1 MERLTR
7 IEALLEEQGQRLS
20 DLALGAESSYAPSR
34 SSLQPM
40 PSPSLVSASP
50 ASATSRTLEGHDI
63 HADQAQFLIPYDHN
77 TAAVSLLSL
86 PIVRSLAGDYP
97 KSYFYDIEETFPLP
111 PPLDLIHQDPIA
123 WPPAPDPG
131 TLELLTDVYFAA
143 VHPTYPLFTRQYFKS
158 LYSSVLENGLTET
171 PETAICLCVWA
182 LGCIFV
188 SSTTPSARP
197 PRDFDGLGLVFF
209 KPALRLILSR
219 TVWGFTPDVQI
230 CQALLLAASYIA
242 HLGRPLH
249 SWKMVH
255 YASHKFLQLTHKY
268 VCTTF

>member
-1 MERLTR
+1 M
-7 IEALLEEQGQRLS
+7 LEEQGQRLN
-20 DLALGAESSYAPSR
+20 DLALGATSSYAPSR

-40 PSPSLVSASP
+40 PSPSLVAASP
-50 ASATSRTLEGHDI
+50 ASVTSRTLEGHDI
-63 HADQAQFLIPYDHN
+63 HGDQAQFLIPYDHS

-97 KSYFYDIEETFPLP
+97 KNYFYDIEETSPLP
-111 PPLDLIHQDPIA
+111 PPLDLIHQEPIA

-131 TLELLTDVYFAA
+131 ILELLTDVYFTA
-143 VHPTYPLFTRQYFKS
+143 VHPTYPLFTRQYFKT
-158 LYSSVLENGLTET
+158 LYSNVLENGLTEDA
-171 PETAICLCVWA
+171 ETAICLCVWA
-182 LGCIFV
+182 LGSIFV
-188 SSTTPSARP
+188 SNTPSARL
-197 PRDFDGLGLVFF
+197 PRDFDTLGISFF
-209 KPALRLILSR
+209 VPALRLILCR

-255 YASHKFLQLTHKY
+255 YASHKFLQLTHK
-268 VCTTF
+268 